1 MKTAKFSRFLPPRGL
16 PNDSVKSTTVGTLT
30 LWKLV
35 NLFIVYL
42 ASPAKYTQA

>member
-30 LWKLV
+30 LSE
-35 NLFIVYL
+35 NLRG
-42 ASPAKYTQA
+42 AEE